1 MDDARCVRLSLERV
15 LKLLEAFGLA
25 RTDAE
30 VYVYLAAKGPKREH
44 DLAIALK
51 IAEQKLSASLKNLQN
66 KGIVTASVEQ
76 SAVFSALAFEK
87 VVDFFVKANIERAIA
102 IKQTKKELLA
112 DWRSNIKREDT

>member
-1 MDDARCVRLSLERV
+1 MSLERV
-15 LKLLEAFGLA
+15 LKLLETFGLG

-30 VYVYLAAKGPKREH
+30 VYVYLATKGPKREH

-51 IAEQKLSASLKNLQN
+51 IAEQQLSASLKSLQG

-87 VVDFFVKANIERAIA
+87 VVDFFVKANIEQAIA
-102 IKQTKKELLA
+102 VKQTRKELLA